1 MLAIREPIRAII
13 IDDEPPCID
22 SLVAKLTDHCPDVS
36 IIETCHSATAGVNAI
51 NAHKPQ
57 LVFLDV
63 NMPGEDGF
71 SVLQRCRD
79 MAFEVIFTTAYD
91 KYALR
96 AFQFNALN
104 YLLKP
109 VGVADL
115 VDSVNRYREQAHIR
129 TSLQQIESMLK
140 QVRQHQQQVEKL
152 ALPTLTGYRFIDL
165 SEIVRLESDSNYTR
179 FHLKNEQPILV
190 SKTLKDYEELLTAE
204 TFVRVHHSHMINL
217 AHVQEYR
224 KGQGGVVVMTD
235 GTEIEVSAR
244 KKADLIARLPL

>member
-1 MLAIREPIRAII
+1 MPASTRLIRSVI

-22 SLVAKLTDHCPDVS
+22 SLRAKLNDHCPDVD
-36 IIETCHSATAGVNAI
+36 IIETCHSAAAGVNAI
-51 NAHKPQ
+51 HTHQPQ

-79 MAFEVIFTTAYD
+79 FNFEVIFTTAYD

-115 VDSVNRYREQAHIR
+115 VDSINRFREQAHIR
-129 TSLQQIESMLK
+129 TSLQQIEILLR
-140 QVRQHQQQVEKL
+140 QVRGSQQQVEKL
-152 ALPTLTGYRFIDL
+152 ALPTLTGYRLVELGKIT
-165 SEIVRLESDSNYTR
+165 RLESDSNYTR
-179 FHLKNEQPILV
+179 FHIEDEPPILV
-190 SKTLKDYEELLTAE
+190 SKTLKEYEALLAAE
-204 TFVRVHHSHMINL
+204 TFVRVHHGHMVNL
-217 AHVQEYR
+217 AHIREYR
-224 KGQGGVVVMTD
+224 KGQGGVVVMHD

-244 KKADLIARLPL
+244 KKAGLVARLPL